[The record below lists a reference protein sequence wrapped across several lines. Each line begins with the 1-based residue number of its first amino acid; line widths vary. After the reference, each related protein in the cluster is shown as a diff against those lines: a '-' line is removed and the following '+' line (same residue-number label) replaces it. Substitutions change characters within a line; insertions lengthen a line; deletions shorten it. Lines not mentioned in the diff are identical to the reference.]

1 MSSEIYEYRCTRH
14 KEIGTNL
21 RCGRCEDLICP
32 KCLIQSPV
40 GSRCPECSKIGQ
52 PNILR
57 ASKFELFKVLI
68 SGILLTIIG
77 GILLGVICRIL
88 WATPIGYQFGSIL
101 TAITLSLFGV
111 LIGEITRRIGK
122 YKIDRRIKI
131 ISGMTIVGIYVIGS
145 IFSVEYLNIPRILF
159 FNIVTYIGVA
169 FGIYIA
175 INRIRP

>member
-21 RCGRCEDLICP
+21 RCGRCGDLICP

-52 PNILR
+52 PNILK

-68 SGILLTIIG
+68 AGILLSIIG
-77 GILLGVICRIL
+77 GVLLGIISRIL

-111 LIGEITRRIGK
+111 LIGEIIRRIGK
-122 YKIDRRIKI
+122 YKIDRRIKVVA
-131 ISGMTIVGIYVIGS
+131 GLTIFGIYIIGF
-145 IFSVEYLNIPRILF
+145 IFGNLLGVYSVLF
-159 FNIVTYIGVA
+159 TNIVTFIGVA

-175 INRIRP
+175 MNRLRP